1 MDEVRVDEDEL
12 TKEIESFSVISGDD
26 NEEKVY
32 QGVNNND
39 SGAEISMEARQS
51 QWVNLLGVRNKPDQ
65 LIDWDHLYNL
75 NDQAE
80 LRKQCQKVVEN
91 VQNNGGDRERKTK
104 VTVPALESMM
114 TLWCK
119 KRKIQNASKVHWTDL
134 MTVLIEMDFD
144 NPTLFNIFY
153 AITTKYIP
161 RDIDESGKTYDL
173 FRLIMQ
179 YHDPE
184 ICSHLDSLKITPH
197 SYASSWFNSLFSKD
211 LDVKLCLQLWDIYF
225 EKGDPFLVFFISL
238 CLIQSARDQ
247 ILQMKDKNEIITFL
261 RDIPKNMSVED
272 ITDLIDVCKV
282 SMSLTPLS
290 VQEDFHCMLFGANMV
305 EDFYELPLQTLLCL
319 PISVQELYKRSVDGG
334 AYGVMMPYNYFV
346 IDTRSQKEFSSGSIP
361 GSYNLSG
368 RLLVDAPEKFTNA
381 MTTLMR
387 FKKESCASDHICF
400 FGSGLEEDD
409 SYMVMV
415 ISSFLHKNVNHISYV
430 DGGYKALHSVLKE
443 TNNLNKLS
451 NHFDGNACLH
461 CNGQKAEAKESFTWK
476 LFV

>member
-1 MDEVRVDEDEL
+1 MEDIRVDEDEL
-12 TKEIESFSVISGDD
+12 TKEVESFSIISDED
-26 NEEKVY
+26 EEKVH

-39 SGAEISMEARQS
+39 SGAEISMEARQA

-80 LRKQCQKVVEN
+80 LRKQCQKVVEK
-91 VQNNGGDRERKTK
+91 VQSNGGNREPELRKQCQKVVEKVQSNGGNRERKTK

-153 AITTKYIP
+153 AVTTKYIP

-211 LDVKLCLQLWDIYF
+211 LNVKLCLQLWDI
-225 EKGDPFLVFFISL
+225 
-238 CLIQSARDQ
+238 
-247 ILQMKDKNEIITFL
+247 
-261 RDIPKNMSVED
+261 
-272 ITDLIDVCKV
+272 
-282 SMSLTPLS
+282 
-290 VQEDFHCMLFGANMV
+290 
-305 EDFYELPLQTLLCL
+305 
-319 PISVQELYKRSVDGG
+319 
-334 AYGVMMPYNYFV
+334 
-346 IDTRSQKEFSSGSIP
+346 
-361 GSYNLSG
+361 
-368 RLLVDAPEKFTNA
+368 
-381 MTTLMR
+381 
-387 FKKESCASDHICF
+387 
-400 FGSGLEEDD
+400 
-409 SYMVMV
+409 
-415 ISSFLHKNVNHISYV
+415 
-430 DGGYKALHSVLKE
+430 
-443 TNNLNKLS
+443 
-451 NHFDGNACLH
+451 
-461 CNGQKAEAKESFTWK
+461 
-476 LFV
+476 